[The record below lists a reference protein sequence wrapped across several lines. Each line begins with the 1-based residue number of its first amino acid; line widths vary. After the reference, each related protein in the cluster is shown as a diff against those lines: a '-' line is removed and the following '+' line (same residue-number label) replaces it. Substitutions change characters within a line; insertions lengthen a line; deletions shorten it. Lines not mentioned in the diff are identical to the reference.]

1 MVRRGDPVGSADWQ
15 LSASSAAL
23 DLAPLSQTPP
33 KGSRMHD
40 AGRGSEWPQFSEPP
54 KNLSG
59 LGPEYGNGKISPAS
73 PGAGLDRAGSPTV
86 SRTLPAPASP
96 TVDLGAAK
104 RASLEQRAGMP
115 QSPDGAPML
124 QRMGS
129 GDMSNMAAS
138 LANMNNAQ
146 YAGGPTDPFRGYD
159 LAQNGMFQMLPGR
172 AMNAGLIERAS

>member
-1 MVRRGDPVGSADWQ
+1 MVRQRGPVDTADWQ

-73 PGAGLDRAGSPTV
+73 PGAALDRAGSPTV
-86 SRTLPAPASP
+86 SRTLPAPSSP
-96 TVDLGAAK
+96 TVELNGGQ
-104 RASLEQRAGMP
+104 REQRAGMP

-129 GDMSNMAAS
+129 GDMANMAA
-138 LANMNNAQ
+138 L
-146 YAGGPTDPFRGYD
+146 
-159 LAQNGMFQMLPGR
+159 NGQF
-172 AMNAGLIERAS
+172 AS